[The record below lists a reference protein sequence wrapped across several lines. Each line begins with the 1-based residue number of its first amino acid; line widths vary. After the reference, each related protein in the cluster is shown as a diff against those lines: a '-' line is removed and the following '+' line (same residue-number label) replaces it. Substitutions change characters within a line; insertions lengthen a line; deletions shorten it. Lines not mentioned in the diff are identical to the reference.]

1 MSLGG
6 PTWGQ
11 PAAASFERTIAL
23 DLSYRPAAELL
34 PVLTA
39 HPLSGSVALSG
50 AKNRI
55 WLHGR
60 AEALRPLVALVSEMD
75 IPYREFWVSVV
86 LDRFGWP
93 DPSSRTRDASPPEA
107 GLNTVRPR
115 VRRWH
120 TRQGNRFG
128 IKVRIDLTQSP

>member
-1 MSLGG
+1 LSLGG

-86 LDRFGWP
+86 LDRFG
-93 DPSSRTRDASPPEA
+93 
-107 GLNTVRPR
+107 
-115 VRRWH
+115 
-120 TRQGNRFG
+120 
-128 IKVRIDLTQSP
+128 